1 MFPSRL
7 LNLLLLGASLYL
19 AGCEATSVGTTAAEL
34 GQPVTESAML
44 QALEKP
50 GIIVFTRHRVADWQV
65 PLSGLLNLDHPSA
78 LAAGLADRDEPISLY
93 TYSLVHPVHGRFLVD
108 SGVSEKFMG
117 AEPNPD
123 LAALFSRVMQVDKL
137 KAFTSTRD
145 IGRSLGGLDG
155 VFLTHIHFDHI
166 MGLTDLDTDTR
177 VYLGPGDTTATA
189 ILNAFTRGTTDR
201 LLARQSVLRE
211 WQYGE
216 SGILDVFGDG
226 SLFALH
232 GPGHTPGS
240 TAYLVNSTQG
250 LHLMVGDMSHTAWGW
265 VNGVEPGSFS
275 QDQPQSAVSLQNMKR
290 LVTLLEDV
298 TVHPGHQSLD
308 THPAQPANP

>member
-1 MFPSRL
+1 MRQSRL
-7 LNLLLLGASLYL
+7 LNLLLLGLSLCL
-19 AGCEATSVGTTAAEL
+19 AGCEATSIGTTPAKL
-34 GQPVTESAML
+34 GKPVTETAML
-44 QALEKP
+44 QALEAP
-50 GIIVFTRHRVADWQV
+50 GVIVFTRHRVADWQV
-65 PLSGLLNLDHPSA
+65 PLSGLLNLDHPNA
-78 LAAGLADRDEPISLY
+78 LAAGLTDRDEPISLY
-93 TYSLVHPVHGRFLVD
+93 TYSLEHPTHGKFLVD
-108 SGVSEKFMG
+108 SGVSERFMG
-117 AEPNPD
+117 EEPNPD

-145 IGRSLGGLDG
+145 IGRSLDGLDG

-166 MGLTDLDTDTR
+166 MGLTDLDPGTA

-211 WQYGE
+211 WQYGD

-240 TAYLVNSTQG
+240 TAYLANSTDG

-265 VNGVEPGSFS
+265 ENGVEPGSFS
-275 QDQPQSAVSLQNMKR
+275 DNQPQSAVSLQNMKR
-290 LVTLLEDV
+290 LAALLENV
-298 TVHPGHQSLD
+298 TVHPGHQSLS
-308 THPAQPANP
+308 TSPAEPVSP